1 MVGDSSSSDL
11 IWQMLAAVESAE
23 MTAGLGSRAS
33 AAALSFMDPLNTSR
47 RRAISLKATE
57 EPDQAICEF
66 TQEDGVGC
74 LYMERVEG
82 ATDEKILEL

>member
-33 AAALSFMDPLNTSR
+33 AAA
-47 RRAISLKATE
+47 
-57 EPDQAICEF
+57 
-66 TQEDGVGC
+66 
-74 LYMERVEG
+74 YVEKEG
-82 ATDEKILEL
+82 DIA